1 MYVWLYVCTISI
13 LSSGCRDDWLN
24 LSIDAGKVPKRGEVA
39 EIVISN
45 DHTATTLRY
54 IVYFMYLC
62 MYVCTAKVF
71 MYLHF

>member
-1 MYVWLYVCTISI
+1 MYVCMYYIR
-13 LSSGCRDDWLN
+13 SGCRDDWLN

-54 IVYFMYLC
+54 CI
-62 MYVCTAKVF
+62 
-71 MYLHF
+71 